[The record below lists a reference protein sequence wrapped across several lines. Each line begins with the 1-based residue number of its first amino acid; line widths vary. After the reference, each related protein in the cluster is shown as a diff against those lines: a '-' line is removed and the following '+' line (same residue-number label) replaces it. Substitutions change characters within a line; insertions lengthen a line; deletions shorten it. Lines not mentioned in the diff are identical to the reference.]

1 MSDCCPLCQATL
13 EYRVGRGLALRRHPR
28 GQMVCPFDQKR
39 WHLNLETTRREIE
52 LCSDQA
58 RAAHL
63 KAEFEDM
70 LLQHLGHATHQHRE
84 PLETA

>member
-1 MSDCCPLCQATL
+1 
-13 EYRVGRGLALRRHPR
+13 
-28 GQMVCPFDQKR
+28 MVCPFDQKR
-39 WHLNLETTRREIE
+39 WHLNLETMQREIE
-52 LCSDQA
+52 LCKNQT

-70 LLQHLGHATHQHRE
+70 LLQHLGHATHQHMDDATHQQHK